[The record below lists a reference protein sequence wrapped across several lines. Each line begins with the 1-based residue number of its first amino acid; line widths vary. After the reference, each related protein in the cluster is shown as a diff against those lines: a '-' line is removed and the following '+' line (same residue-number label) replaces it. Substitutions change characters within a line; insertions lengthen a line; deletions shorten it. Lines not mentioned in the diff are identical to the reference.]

1 MFAGAKLVGFKIV
14 AGAKVKAII
23 AAAQCYFVHVFS
35 SCVVNIIIA
44 IHRALADIG
53 YFKNSALHYLP
64 AQNGLPFANR

>member
-1 MFAGAKLVGFKIV
+1 MFAAAKLVGFKME
-14 AGAKVKAII
+14 AGEKVTAVV